1 MKQWTATYRD
11 KNGSKTSVII
21 EAEDRVGVFA
31 ELKKR
36 GISAI
41 SVAEGASNKKSR
53 KAVGGGVSPK
63 GRVFIAAAVAVLIAG
78 VAAWWMWP
86 EQEKKVGEKGESKK
100 QMEAA
105 PVQSIK
111 VKAEPKAEVNPEKP
125 KRLTKKGTPIPD
137 RVQKDARGVYRYPNG
152 QRWVDPNDLNIVKH
166 PKPRLLFKN
175 TSENQIA
182 VLLRLDPTRMA
193 PFLIGRRLPYGERFV
208 KDFVKSLDETPVVYD
223 KNDTPEEAA
232 LRQAVIETKAELKAA
247 MDRGEDIA
255 KIMND
260 TQKELDR
267 LCQYHNDL
275 KKMVKEAVDNPE
287 FTDKDVEDYVTAAN
301 EMLKKQGL
309 NGLTMPNLVNRQA
322 RLLMMKERKKALE
335 AKKALESTK

>member
-21 EAEDRVGVFA
+21 EAEDRAGVFA

-53 KAVGGGVSPK
+53 KAVGGGASPK

-78 VAAWWMWP
+78 VAAWLMWP
-86 EQEKKVGEKGESKK
+86 DAEKPVGEKGESKK

-105 PVQSIK
+105 HVQSIK
-111 VKAEPKAEVNPEKP
+111 VKAEPKAEVKPEKP